1 MMESGYID
9 GLKLKSSSDRSE
21 LDEERSDGDRSKNK
35 NSASSSSN
43 SIDEETDQKMS
54 SSIRVRPYVRSKVPR
69 LRWNPDLHRCFVQ
82 AVERLGGQ
90 ERATPKLVLQVMNI
104 KGLSIAH
111 VKSHLQMYR
120 SKKIDDQG
128 QVITSSRHVMGSADR
143 LWQQHS
149 MLRGFDQRVSHKF
162 RSYGDLCGNGQGS
175 CISMPYLTH
184 DRINLT
190 DHSMN
195 FKTRGSHLH
204 GSEAGSWISG
214 GIDLK
219 IRNGSLYLNNNI
231 GFGEQSIKRLQEFKE
246 KFPWPF
252 NHTSIK
258 TQTSSSPIEI
268 DDSSLST
275 ELHGRSGQ
283 EKMKCFIDS
292 NTAVLNQTKWVV
304 GEEQAT
310 AGKRKGLHD
319 DIDLSLSL
327 SIRSRHEGANKRIC
341 WFHEDVDSNLSD
353 LFCSSSSSY
362 KKGSYSI
369 DLNNMPSSLAG

>member
-9 GLKLKSSSDRSE
+9 GLKLKYSSDRSE

-43 SIDEETDQKMS
+43 SIVEETDQKMS
-54 SSIRVRPYVRSKVPR
+54 SSIGVRPYVRSKVPR
-69 LRWNPDLHRCFVQ
+69 LRWTPDLHRCFVQ

-143 LWQQHS
+143 LWQQYS
-149 MLRGFDQRVSHKF
+149 TLRGIDQRVSHKF
-162 RSYGDLCGNGQGS
+162 RYGDLCGNGQGS

-195 FKTRGSHLH
+195 IKTRGSHLH
-204 GSEAGSWISG
+204 GSESGSWISR

-246 KFPWPF
+246 TFPWLF

-268 DDSSLST
+268 DDSTLST

-283 EKMKCFIDS
+283 EKTKCFIDS
-292 NTAVLNQTKWVV
+292 NTSVLNQTKGVV
-304 GEEQAT
+304 GEEQIT
-310 AGKRKGLHD
+310 AGKRKGFHD

-327 SIRSRHEGANKRIC
+327 SIRPRHEGAK
-341 WFHEDVDSNLSD
+341 
-353 LFCSSSSSY
+353 
-362 KKGSYSI
+362 
-369 DLNNMPSSLAG
+369 

>member
-1 MMESGYID
+1 MMKSGYID
-9 GLKLKSSSDRSE
+9 GSKFKSSSDRSE

-43 SIDEETDQKMS
+43 SIVEETDQKMS
-54 SSIRVRPYVRSKVPR
+54 SSIGVRPYVRSKVPR

-143 LWQQHS
+143 LWQQYS
-149 MLRGFDQRVSHKF
+149 KLRGIDQRVSHKF

-175 CISMPYLTH
+175 CVSMPYLTH

-195 FKTRGSHLH
+195 IKTRGSHLH
-204 GSEAGSWISG
+204 DSEAGSWNSG

-219 IRNGSLYLNNNI
+219 IRNGSLYLNNNIGFNNI

-283 EKMKCFIDS
+283 EKTKYFIDS

-310 AGKRKGLHD
+310 AGKRKGFHD

-341 WFHEDVDSNLSD
+341 W
-353 LFCSSSSSY
+353 
-362 KKGSYSI
+362 
-369 DLNNMPSSLAG
+369 